1 MLLISPSITT
11 YNFTHWEKIMKN
23 LHRFYV
29 AVVLILLLATH
40 AYAGDMHTPVPTP
53 PQPASAPVPMEG
65 EMTTGLNG
73 TIHTGDPGD
82 MHTGEATAEEVLA
95 EAVVGLVHGVLA
107 LL

>member
-1 MLLISPSITT
+1 
-11 YNFTHWEKIMKN
+11 
-23 LHRFYV
+23 
-29 AVVLILLLATH
+29 
-40 AYAGDMHTPVPTP
+40 
-53 PQPASAPVPMEG
+53 
-65 EMTTGLNG
+65 MTTGLNG

>member
-1 MLLISPSITT
+1 MPDVKT
-11 YNFTHWEKIMKN
+11 YNFTLRENSMKTFQQ
-23 LHRFYV
+23 LCV
-29 AVVLILLLATH
+29 AVVLSLMLALSTS
-40 AYAGDMHTPVPTP
+40 AGDMHTTIGG
-53 PQPASAPVPMEG
+53 PQPAPTPAPMEG
-65 EMTTGLNG
+65 QIEIGLNG